1 MNKWRKWVG
10 WWVWR
15 SEEEKLEVTHPRWR
29 VRGQRQRSPAAASTI
44 LHLHNN
50 HTLEEHRR
58 CGNYNQQPT
67 RGTQPHTIFHHPPPP
82 QQPHPGEDVEIWSI
96 LSTTSHRHNK
106 KQTTTYNHPTPP
118 PSSTTTTP
126 RNRQEMWQV
135 QSTTNHWHRA
145 SLTLSVTLFFITLSN
160 NHTLEDTRG
169 GEQQKWR
176 SINWERAGDTF
187 CTQKRANW
195 S

>member
-1 MNKWRKWVG
+1 M
-10 WWVWR
+10 
-15 SEEEKLEVTHPRWR
+15 EVTHPRWR

-50 HTLEEHRR
+50 HTLEENRR

-67 RGTQPHTIFHHPPPP
+67 RGTQPYIIHHHPPPP

-96 LSTTSHRHNK
+96 LSTTSHRHNQ

-145 SLTLSVTLFFITLSN
+145 SLTLSVTLFSSHLVTTTRWRIQEEESSRNDVQSIEREQEIHFAHKKELIEV
-160 NHTLEDTRG
+160 NHHLM
-169 GEQQKWR
+169 
-176 SINWERAGDTF
+176 
-187 CTQKRANW
+187 
-195 S
+195 